1 MSLFIYLIGVVI
13 AIPLMC
19 FIHHKVCGFT
29 KRFDIL
35 MSIVTGIFSWITI
48 FCGLLLWA
56 FCSLNFNSDFWQKK
70 IY

>member
-13 AIPLMC
+13 AIPLIC

-29 KRFDIL
+29 RRFDIL
-35 MSIVTGIFSWITI
+35 MSIVIGLFSWLTI
-48 FCGLLLWA
+48 FTGLSFWA
-56 FCSLNFNSDFWQKK
+56 TDSLDFNSDYWQKK

>member
-13 AIPLMC
+13 AIPLIC

-35 MSIVTGIFSWITI
+35 MSIITGMCSWVTI
-48 FCGLLLWA
+48 FVGLLLWA
-56 FCSLNFNSDFWQKK
+56 CCSLNFNSDFWQKK

>member
-29 KRFDIL
+29 GKIDIL
-35 MSIVTGIFSWITI
+35 MSIITGMCSWITI
-48 FCGLLLWA
+48 FVGLLLWA
-56 FCSLNFNSDFWQKK
+56 FCSLDFDSDF
-70 IY
+70 

>member
-1 MSLFIYLIGVVI
+1 MALFIYLIVVII
-13 AIPLMC
+13 AIPFIC

-29 KRFDIL
+29 RRFDVL

-48 FCGLLLWA
+48 FSGLLLWA
-56 FCSLNFNSDFWQKK
+56 IDGLNFNSDYWQKK